1 MMKLIITGASGMV
14 GEEVLQESLK
24 QDSVS
29 SVVVIGRRHCGIVH
43 PKLKEV
49 IHSDF
54 FNLDTIDADLKGYD
68 ACLFCLGVSSV
79 GMKEAEFFKMTHTL
93 TMNFAKFLYQQNPE
107 MLFCYISGAGT
118 DTSEKGR
125 QMWARVKGK
134 TENDLQQIGFKGV
147 YLFRPGYLQP
157 SPGMKNTLKYYRYI
171 KWMYPFLNAVV
182 PGYVSTLQQ
191 LAKAMLYVSLN
202 GYRQRILEVK
212 EIRAAAAMFVGMK
225 K

>member
-1 MMKLIITGASGMV
+1 
-14 GEEVLQESLK
+14 
-24 QDSVS
+24 
-29 SVVVIGRRHCGIVH
+29 
-43 PKLKEV
+43 
-49 IHSDF
+49 
-54 FNLDTIDADLKGYD
+54 
-68 ACLFCLGVSSV
+68 
-79 GMKEAEFFKMTHTL
+79 MKEAEFFKMTHTL
-93 TMNFAKFLYQQNPE
+93 TLKFAKFLYQQNPE

-157 SPGMKNTLKYYRYI
+157 SPNMQHTLKYYRYL

-182 PGYVSTLQQ
+182 PGYVSSLQQ
-191 LAKAMLYVSLN
+191 LAKAMLYVSLD

-212 EIRAAAAMFVGMK
+212 EIRAAATMFDGMK